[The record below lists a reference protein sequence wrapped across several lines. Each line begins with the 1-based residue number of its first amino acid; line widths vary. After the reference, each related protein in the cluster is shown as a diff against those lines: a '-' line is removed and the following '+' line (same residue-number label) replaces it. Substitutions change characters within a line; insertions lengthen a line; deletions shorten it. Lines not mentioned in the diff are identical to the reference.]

1 MKLRYILLFLIT
13 YSTFAQTGIGTTTP
27 NASAKLDVYSDN
39 KGFLPP
45 RIALTAINVASP
57 VASPA
62 NGLLVFNT
70 ATAGSGANQVVP
82 GYYYWNTTSALWIR
96 LASDNLGD
104 HTASINIILNG
115 NFLSNDGGNEGIR
128 IDNSGN
134 VGIGT
139 STPSTLLDV
148 NGAVNANRLSLSNTS
163 IGTSSLNLRNG
174 DAATTFADN
183 PQIRMGWSGSAAGT
197 SQFAQIIHT
206 RHNSGPTSNA
216 IDFYLSDGTANN
228 TITSGSTRAM
238 TITSPGD
245 MEIPG
250 KITLGDASGSVV
262 QKASAFVNAGNY
274 VTLGNLKVRVAPDG
288 NRSLQVATVSGTYI
302 VYGSDTYVAGGAG
315 ATTISD
321 LGKLTISTTPVYFNS
336 GLHFATGGYTDAWL
350 IMDPVAQIGWR
361 ISVIFGTSWLNNL
374 ITIERLL

>member
-1 MKLRYILLFLIT
+1 
-13 YSTFAQTGIGTTTP
+13 
-27 NASAKLDVYSDN
+27 
-39 KGFLPP
+39 
-45 RIALTAINVASP
+45 
-57 VASPA
+57 
-62 NGLLVFNT
+62 
-70 ATAGSGANQVVP
+70 
-82 GYYYWNTTSALWIR
+82 
-96 LASDNLGD
+96 
-104 HTASINIILNG
+104 LNG
-115 NFLSNDGGNEGIR
+115 NFLSNDGGNEGIK

-148 NGAVNANRLSLSNTS
+148 NGAVNANRLSLLNTS
-163 IGTSSLNLRNG
+163 IGTSSLILRNG

-302 VYGSDTYVAGGAG
+302 VYGSDIYAAGGAG

-321 LGKLTISTTPVYFNS
+321 LSKLTISTTPVYFNS

-350 IMDPVAQIGWR
+350 IMDPVAQIG
-361 ISVIFGTSWLNNL
+361 
-374 ITIERLL
+374 

>member
-1 MKLRYILLFLIT
+1 MKKIVFFFLFSIQL
-13 YSTFAQTGIGTTTP
+13 FAQTGIGTTTP
-27 NASAKLDVYSDN
+27 EASAKLDVTSSN

-45 RIALTAINVASP
+45 RISLTAINVSSP
-57 VASPA
+57 VTSPA

-70 ATAGSGANQVVP
+70 ATAGSGSNQVVP

-115 NFLSNDGGNEGIR
+115 NFLSNDGGNEGIK

-148 NGAVNANRLSLSNTS
+148 NGAVNANRLSLLNTS
-163 IGTSSLNLRNG
+163 IGTSSLILRNG

-183 PQIRMGWSGSAAGT
+183 PQIRMGWSGSSGGT

-321 LGKLTISTTPVYFNS
+321 LSKLTISTTPVYFNS

>member
-1 MKLRYILLFLIT
+1 MKRILLFLLF
-13 YSTFAQTGIGTTTP
+13 STSVFAQTGIGTTTP
-27 NASAKLDVYSDN
+27 EASAKLDVTSSN

-57 VASPA
+57 VTSPA

-70 ATAGSGANQVVP
+70 ATAGSGSNQVVP
-82 GYYYWNTTSALWIR
+82 GYYYWNTTSSQWIR

-115 NFLSNDGGNEGIR
+115 NFLSNDGGNEGIK

-163 IGTSSLNLRNG
+163 IGTSSLILRNG

-183 PQIRMGWSGSAAGT
+183 PQIRMGWSGSSGGT

-238 TITSPGD
+238 TIMSPGD
-245 MEIPG
+245 IEIPG

-288 NRSLQVATVSGTYI
+288 NRSLQVATVSGTYS
-302 VYGSDTYVAGGAG
+302 VYGSDVFVANGGYG
-315 ATTISD
+315 STISD
-321 LGKLTISTTPVYFNS
+321 VGKLSITTTPAYLNS
-336 GLHFATGGYTDAWL
+336 GLHFTVGGQTDTWQ

-361 ISVIFGTSWLNNL
+361 ISVIIGSSWSNNL
-374 ITIERLL
+374 IMIERLL

>member
-1 MKLRYILLFLIT
+1 MKKIVFFFLFSIQL
-13 YSTFAQTGIGTTTP
+13 FAQTGIGTTTP
-27 NASAKLDVYSDN
+27 EASAKLDVTSSN

-45 RIALTAINVASP
+45 RISLTAINVSSP
-57 VASPA
+57 VTSPA

-70 ATAGSGANQVVP
+70 ATAGSGSNQVVP

-115 NFLSNDGGNEGIR
+115 NFLSNDGGNEGIK

-148 NGAVNANRLSLSNTS
+148 NGAVNANRLSLLNTS
-163 IGTSSLNLRNG
+163 IGTSSLILRNG

-183 PQIRMGWSGSAAGT
+183 PQIRMGWSGSSGGT

-302 VYGSDTYVAGGAG
+302 VYGSDIYAAGGAG

-321 LGKLTISTTPVYFNS
+321 LSKLTISTTPVYFNS

>member
-1 MKLRYILLFLIT
+1 MKKIVFFFLFSIQL
-13 YSTFAQTGIGTTTP
+13 FAQTGIGTTTP
-27 NASAKLDVYSDN
+27 EASAKLDVTSSN

-45 RIALTAINVASP
+45 RISLTAINVASP
-57 VASPA
+57 VTSPA

-70 ATAGSGANQVVP
+70 ATAGSGSNQVVP

-115 NFLSNDGGNEGIR
+115 NFLSNDGGNEGIK

-148 NGAVNANRLSLSNTS
+148 NGAVNANRLSLLNTS
-163 IGTSSLNLRNG
+163 IGTSSLILRNG

-302 VYGSDTYVAGGAG
+302 VYGSDIYAAGGAG

-321 LGKLTISTTPVYFNS
+321 LSKLTISTTPVYFNS

-361 ISVIFGTSWLNNL
+361 ISVIIGTSWLNNL